1 MIYLLFPLKYFAGVE
16 QEAAINQLDRWME
29 EYVILKY
36 TEGCLIIYCH
46 FWDITMIILIV
57 VKSSRLFFLMC
68 NLPILLRV
76 TDGRI
81 LACYSFLYI
90 PGWMY
95 QNSKSC
101 RWALGLIGWRKSRK
115 NKLYRVVYTHKNK
128 WKISPRTTTFGRII
142 TIKYPITR
150 PWVCNFWYWQ
160 NFRNTTMTLILGRSF
175 TGTYEKKIPL

>member
-36 TEGCLIIYCH
+36 TEGFLIIYCR

-95 QNSKSC
+95 SIEILP
-101 RWALGLIGWRKSRK
+101 LGLGPDR
-115 NKLYRVVYTHKNK
+115 LA
-128 WKISPRTTTFGRII
+128 
-142 TIKYPITR
+142 
-150 PWVCNFWYWQ
+150 
-160 NFRNTTMTLILGRSF
+160 
-175 TGTYEKKIPL
+175 